1 MDHFCDTC
9 FYATIGFKVANHPSN
24 GNLGPVRFALCVG
37 FAGSSPASEPTHM
50 EGADRPAQILRFAEA
65 GETGA
70 AVSMPQV
77 RMRRMRLLVHG
88 TRHVRGAPHC
98 ASVRGLTPSLS
109 HSRCAPQASGLKIK
123 TVIAN
128 LTIPADAPTP
138 RESTSY
144 HVLAAT
150 QDICDMIAK
159 TAGRMTELFASW
171 DKDCNGFV
179 DKKEFRAACNALG
192 VTYPNS
198 IIDAVFDVFDED
210 RTGQLDHHELVR
222 VARRAAFERGFI
234 PKRESAPPTVLRKL
248 DMYWARRNRL
258 HMEAHEHEVSRLR
271 EAEENARQ
279 RSLDE
284 RRDERRSVLHSKRER
299 AREQA
304 IGSGLRSNPP
314 ALGSV

>member
-1 MDHFCDTC
+1 
-9 FYATIGFKVANHPSN
+9 
-24 GNLGPVRFALCVG
+24 
-37 FAGSSPASEPTHM
+37 
-50 EGADRPAQILRFAEA
+50 
-65 GETGA
+65 
-70 AVSMPQV
+70 
-77 RMRRMRLLVHG
+77 
-88 TRHVRGAPHC
+88 
-98 ASVRGLTPSLS
+98 
-109 HSRCAPQASGLKIK
+109 
-123 TVIAN
+123 
-128 LTIPADAPTP
+128 
-138 RESTSY
+138 
-144 HVLAAT
+144 
-150 QDICDMIAK
+150 MIAK

-304 IGSGLRSNPP
+304 IGRKEKYWVRRDLEKQREQRFHQAVEEPIDEPIRFLPQIPAVARAARATWAKDPCCTTRLRSPDRAEVIREVAELRDVWVGTYVAAWKAPTAEQKVQPP
-314 ALGSV
+314 TGRRLTLTHCPAP